1 MRRNEHDHASLPR
14 ATAAGLPPAAAA
26 ALFMLGATACI
37 AGTTLLAKVL
47 GRPEAGTSLHP
58 LQISFGRFFFAWI
71 AIALAVAVLRPPLA
85 RPAWGTHAAR
95 TACGWAGASLM
106 FASVAYIA
114 LPDAT
119 AISFLSPVFTLALA
133 APFLGERVGP
143 WRWGAA
149 AVALL
154 GALVLLRPGAGV
166 LAFGA
171 VLALGAALAMGLEA
185 IFIKRLSRAEAP
197 MQILLVNNSM
207 GLVIATLAVI
217 AFWQAPT
224 AAQWGALA
232 GIGGLMICGQ
242 ALYLQA
248 LRRADASYVAP
259 LFYLT
264 LVFATLYDFWLFGAL
279 PDGTSI
285 AGALL
290 LVGGAAT
297 LAWREGRR
305 NPLPPAALPR

>member
-1 MRRNEHDHASLPR
+1 
-14 ATAAGLPPAAAA
+14 
-26 ALFMLGATACI
+26 MLGATACI

-47 GRPEAGTSLHP
+47 GRPEAGAALHP
-58 LQISFGRFFFAWI
+58 LQVSFGRFLFAWI
-71 AIALAVAVLRPPLA
+71 GIVAAVALMRPALG
-85 RPAWGTHAAR
+85 RPAWRLHAAR

-106 FASVAYIA
+106 FAAVAFIA

-154 GALVLLRPGAGV
+154 GAVILLRPGEGM

-171 VLALGAALAMGLEA
+171 ALALGAAIAMGIEA

-207 GLVIATLAVI
+207 GLVIAGLAVI
-217 AFWQAPT
+217 AFWQVPT
-224 AAQWGALA
+224 AQQWAALA
-232 GIGGLMICGQ
+232 GVGGLMICGQ

-264 LVFATLYDFWLFGAL
+264 LVFATVYDFWVFGAL
-279 PDGTSI
+279 PDRVSV
-285 AGALL
+285 AGAVL

-305 NPLPPAALPR
+305 GRGAPAALPR